1 MQIIITGGGGFLGQ
15 KLASALL
22 NSSLAFNELLLVDL
36 KMPARLSDSPRLRC
50 LEADLT
56 QPGVLENVIT
66 ANTSVVYH
74 LAAIVSSHAE
84 DDFDLGWKVN
94 LDLTRQLLE
103 ACRRQ
108 PQKIRFVFSS
118 SLAVYGGTLPE
129 CVTDTTALTPR
140 SSYGAQKAACELLV
154 NDYTRKGYVDGLAL
168 RLPTICVRPGKPN
181 RAASSFVSAII
192 REPLQGET
200 TICPVSESLRLWI
213 SSPATVIH
221 NLSLAATLPAP
232 GEASSINL
240 PGISVTVGEMLETLR
255 QAGGQAARDRVT
267 HQRDEGVE
275 KIVASWPGRIDNQR
289 ALALGFVADK
299 RFDDIIER
307 FRQDDMEGGH
317 DKFTDPNYRPDRCR
331 FRSGMAGVTH
341 PCSCADRDAGGGL
354 YRRSVGGMGID
365 KTLSVIT
372 SGFGTTL
379 GSIGLVIGL
388 GVMMGRLLE
397 VSGAAERIAW
407 SFIKWL
413 GKRREEWALAITGY
427 IVSIPIFVDS
437 AFVILYPVAKALA
450 KSGKRS
456 LLTLGV
462 ALAGG
467 LVVTHHTVPPTPGP
481 LGVAGIFNVD
491 IGAMLLTGMALAV
504 PCVIG
509 IVFYAQWLDKRYPD
523 FVPRTLNADEVNA
536 ALEQYNKEKEQKD
549 LPSLTLSLLPIVVPI
564 VLIFLKAI
572 CSTLATVEGWFGLAT
587 HPVVQAIN
595 FVGSPVIALAISVL
609 LAVYTLV
616 PRMDKHTTAERL
628 EEGLQS
634 AGIILLVTG
643 AGGALGAILRDSG
656 AGQQLA
662 EQVANLPISPIL
674 IPFIVATLV
683 RLIQGSGTVAM
694 ITAASI
700 SAPIL
705 AQIPGINMLLAAQ
718 AATMGSLFFGYFNDS
733 LFWVVNRM
741 MGVSDVKQ
749 QMVVWS
755 VPTTIAWAIGGTG
768 VALINLLFGS
778 GGSWL
783 DPLLPIVV
791 LAAIMLWV
799 RWQAQGIKDKLVVKD

>member
-1 MQIIITGGGGFLGQ
+1 MTSLPTPIIGLIVAVFVLVWLVLRTRVH
-15 KLASALL
+15 ALI
-22 NSSLAFNELLLVDL
+22 A
-36 KMPARLSDSPRLRC
+36 M
-50 LEADLT
+50 
-56 QPGVLENVIT
+56 
-66 ANTSVVYH
+66 
-74 LAAIVSSHAE
+74 LAAACIA
-84 DDFDLGWKVN
+84 G
-94 LDLTRQLLE
+94 LL
-103 ACRRQ
+103 
-108 PQKIRFVFSS
+108 
-118 SLAVYGGTLPE
+118 
-129 CVTDTTALTPR
+129 
-140 SSYGAQKAACELLV
+140 
-154 NDYTRKGYVDGLAL
+154 
-168 RLPTICVRPGKPN
+168 
-181 RAASSFVSAII
+181 
-192 REPLQGET
+192 
-200 TICPVSESLRLWI
+200 
-213 SSPATVIH
+213 
-221 NLSLAATLPAP
+221 
-232 GEASSINL
+232 
-240 PGISVTVGEMLETLR
+240 
-255 QAGGQAARDRVT
+255 
-267 HQRDEGVE
+267 
-275 KIVASWPGRIDNQR
+275 
-289 ALALGFVADK
+289 
-299 RFDDIIER
+299 
-307 FRQDDMEGGH
+307 
-317 DKFTDPNYRPDRCR
+317 
-331 FRSGMAGVTH
+331 
-341 PCSCADRDAGGGL
+341 
-354 YRRSVGGMGID
+354 GGMGID

-413 GKRREEWALAITGY
+413 GKRREEW
-427 IVSIPIFVDS
+427 
-437 AFVILYPVAKALA
+437 ALA

-572 CSTLATVEGWFGLAT
+572 CSTLATVEGWSGLAT